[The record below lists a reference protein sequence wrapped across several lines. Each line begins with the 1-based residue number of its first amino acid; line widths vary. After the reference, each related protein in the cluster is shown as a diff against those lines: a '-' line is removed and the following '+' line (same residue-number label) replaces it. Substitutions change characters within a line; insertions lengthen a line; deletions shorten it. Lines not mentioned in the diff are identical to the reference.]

1 MKELGVWVLI
11 FLGIVALIFLSLATS
26 GCAGIP
32 FTSSPSPKMSESWS
46 KVEDITPVAVGLVNG
61 KQVALNETHRSV
73 AVNREVVVEKK
84 PLLQA
89 IWGWFVGLG
98 MIGGA
103 LAFFFPTAFFAIAL
117 WLLKKWNTLKREYVL
132 HKEALVETVKAVKET
147 EAIKKDAELHHAL
160 DVLQSQE
167 TKKLIGQIRATL

>member
-1 MKELGVWVLI
+1 LKELGIWTLI
-11 FLGIVALIFLSLATS
+11 FIGIIVLIFLSLAIS

-46 KVEDITPVAVGLVNG
+46 KTEDITPVAVGLVDG
-61 KQVALNETHRSV
+61 KQVAINETHRAI

-147 EAIKKDAELHHAL
+147 EAIKKDADLHHAL